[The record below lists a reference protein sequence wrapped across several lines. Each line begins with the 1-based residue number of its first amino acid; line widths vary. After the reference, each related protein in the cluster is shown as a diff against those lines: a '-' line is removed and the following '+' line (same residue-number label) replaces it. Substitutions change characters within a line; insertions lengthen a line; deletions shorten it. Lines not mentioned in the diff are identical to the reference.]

1 MALINNRHCNGACYG
16 AGLWLDF
23 PFTVLLTVPD
33 FMGGVL
39 LTVLRCWIQ
48 HCEAGTVTVLLLAT
62 RGSRKNDAGGRKHPK
77 ISLRDSGR
85 AQTGRH
91 SVSCIV
97 MQRAKNDSG
106 AFFRFTLGK
115 TSLFAVFASE
125 SR

>member
-62 RGSRKNDAGGRKHPK
+62 RRSQKSDAGGRKHPK
-77 ISLRDSGR
+77 ISL
-85 AQTGRH
+85 
-91 SVSCIV
+91 
-97 MQRAKNDSG
+97 
-106 AFFRFTLGK
+106 
-115 TSLFAVFASE
+115 
-125 SR
+125 

>member
-62 RGSRKNDAGGRKHPK
+62 RRSRKNDAGGRKHPK
-77 ISLRDSGR
+77 ISLRDTGR
-85 AQTGRH
+85 AQTDRA
-91 SVSCIV
+91 SLSCIV
-97 MQRAKNDSG
+97 MQRAENDSD
-106 AFFRFTLGK
+106 AFFWFGLVFPC
-115 TSLFAVFASE
+115 LFAFFAPE
-125 SR
+125 SD

>member
-62 RGSRKNDAGGRKHPK
+62 RRSRKNDSGGRKLPK

-85 AQTGRH
+85 AQTDRH
-91 SVSCIV
+91 SLSSIV
-97 MQRAKNDSG
+97 MQRAENVPDV
-106 AFFRFTLGK
+106 FFRFTLGK
-115 TSLFAVFASE
+115 TSLFTVFASE

>member
-1 MALINNRHCNGACYG
+1 MDLINNRHRYGACCG

-23 PFTVLLTVPD
+23 PFTVPLTVPD

-48 HCEAGTVTVLLLAT
+48 HCEAGTVRVLLLVT
-62 RGSRKNDAGGRKHPK
+62 RRNQKNDAGGRKLPK

-85 AQTGRH
+85 AQTDRH
-91 SVSCIV
+91 SLSCIV
-97 MQRAKNDSG
+97 MQRAENDSD
-106 AFFRFTLGK
+106 AFFRFTPGK

-125 SR
+125 SL

>member
-1 MALINNRHCNGACYG
+1 MVLDCGRIFPLRCCLQCLI
-16 AGLWLDF
+16 LW
-23 PFTVLLTVPD
+23 
-33 FMGGVL
+33 GGVL

-62 RGSRKNDAGGRKHPK
+62 RRSRKNDAGGRKHPK

-85 AQTGRH
+85 AQTDRH

-97 MQRAKNDSG
+97 MQRAENVPD

-115 TSLFAVFASE
+115 NISFCGFYVRIVLSAFKRCA
-125 SR
+125 